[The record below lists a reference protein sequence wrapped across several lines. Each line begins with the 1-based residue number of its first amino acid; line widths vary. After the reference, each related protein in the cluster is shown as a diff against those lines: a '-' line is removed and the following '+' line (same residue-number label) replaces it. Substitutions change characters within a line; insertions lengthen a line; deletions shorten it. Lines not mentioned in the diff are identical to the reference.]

1 MKKKKNNSIRKQIL
15 SGYRH
20 VILVMCLLV
29 AVSLISLIQI
39 SRNYRVVSNNRDNQA
54 ATQSALAKHYEWLEM
69 YNESILNGTEFK
81 GSLDYNTCLLG
92 QWLSGVSDS
101 DLSDTVIR
109 NALTEV
115 QEPHKNMHMLA
126 SEILELAEN
135 DRDAAYIRFT
145 QELKPLTTKVIEG
158 LDKISSQYKDI
169 ANQASEKMDKL
180 IFIMIVLNIVCALV
194 GFVIALFYGT
204 RSAKQISRPITAVA
218 EWSEKLSVGAD
229 QIDFDHQ
236 ILNGNENN
244 EIGSMI
250 HSFQRM
256 VDSIHE
262 NVEVVKR
269 LAQGDMTVFVNIRS
283 QEDSLGR
290 NLYHLVQSNDFMFAK
305 IIEIAMSVATASQ
318 NIANAS
324 QMLADTASKQVI
336 AINELNSST
345 DETRELVTQNG
356 IEVQHATDLS
366 HSILQD
372 MQDSNAKMGLLVKS
386 VDEINKSSQKI
397 ANVIKLIDDIAF
409 QTNILALNAAV
420 EAARAGEAGKGFA
433 VVADEVRVL
442 ALKSADAANESKQL
456 IEATMRATKDG
467 SQISSE
473 AFDTFQHVVDD
484 LDSII
489 ETVNHISDSSQK
501 QEDAISRIHEQVEFI
516 NESIT
521 SNLSVNEE
529 AAAASSEMREDA
541 RLLEEEMNQFNL
553 RQRKMGHAYIP
564 PEKRG
569 DEEFIRQ
576 ANENYQKALKT
587 GQFEA
592 PDASAPRTKKINK

>member
-1 MKKKKNNSIRKQIL
+1 MSKKNKVNSIRKQIL

-92 QWLSGVSDS
+92 QWMAGVNDS

-109 NALTEV
+109 NTLTEV
-115 QEPHKNMHMLA
+115 QEPHKNMHMQA
-126 SEILELAEN
+126 SEILELAKT

-145 QELKPLTTKVIEG
+145 QELKPLTEKVIDG
-158 LDKISSQYKDI
+158 LGQISSQYEAI
-169 ANQASEKMDKL
+169 ANEASEKMDSL
-180 IFIMIVLNIVCALV
+180 IFIMIVLNIVCALL
-194 GFVIALFYGT
+194 GFMVALFYGT

-229 QIDFDHQ
+229 QIDFDEKV
-236 ILNGNENN
+236 LKGNEGN

-250 HSFQRM
+250 QSFQRM

-290 NLYHLVQSNDFMFAK
+290 NLYHLVQSNDFMFAR

-372 MQDSNAKMGLLVKS
+372 MQDSNAKMGLLVES

-473 AFDTFQHVVDD
+473 AFETFQHVVDD

-489 ETVNHISDSSQK
+489 ATVNNISNSSQK

-541 RLLEEEMNQFNL
+541 KLLEDEMNQFNL
-553 RQRKMGHAYIP
+553 RQRTMGHAYIP
-564 PEKRG
+564 PEKRN

-587 GQFEA
+587 GQYTPLDMEN
-592 PDASAPRTKKINK
+592 NK

>member
-54 ATQSALAKHYEWLEM
+54 ATQSALAKHYEWLEK

-126 SEILELAEN
+126 SEILKLAEN

-236 ILNGNENN
+236 ILKGNENN

>member
-1 MKKKKNNSIRKQIL
+1 MKKKKINSIRKQIL

-69 YNESILNGTEFK
+69 YNESIVNGTEFK

-109 NALTEV
+109 TALDET
-115 QEPHKNMHMLA
+115 QEPHQKMHTLA
-126 SEILELAEN
+126 SEILELAAN
-135 DRDAAYIRFT
+135 DQTAAYKRFNE
-145 QELKPLTTKVIEG
+145 ELKPLTEKVIQG
-158 LDKISSQYKDI
+158 LDKISTQYKEI
-169 ANQASEKMDKL
+169 ANQASEKMDRL

-194 GFVIALFYGT
+194 GFIVAIFYGT
-204 RSAKQISRPITAVA
+204 RSARQISRPITAVA

-229 QIDFDHQ
+229 EIDFDQ
-236 ILNGNENN
+236 QVLKGNEDN

-250 HSFQRM
+250 QSFQRM

-290 NLYHLVQSNDFMFAK
+290 NLYHLVQSNDFMFAR

-324 QMLADTASKQVI
+324 QTLADTASKQVV

-345 DETRELVTQNG
+345 DETRELVRQNG
-356 IEVQHATDLS
+356 VEVQHATDLS

-372 MQDSNAKMGLLVKS
+372 MQDSNAKMGLLVES

-467 SQISSE
+467 SQTSSE
-473 AFDTFQHVVDD
+473 AFETFQHVVDD

-489 ETVNHISDSSQK
+489 ETVNRISDSSQK

-529 AAAASSEMREDA
+529 AAAASAEMREDA

-587 GQFEA
+587 GKFEFSDEFA
-592 PDASAPRTKKINK
+592 PEK

>member
-1 MKKKKNNSIRKQIL
+1 MKNEMKKKKINSIRKQIL

-39 SRNYRVVSNNRDNQA
+39 SRDYRVVSNNRDNQA

-69 YNESILNGTEFK
+69 YNESIVNGTEFK

-109 NALTEV
+109 TALDET
-115 QEPHKNMHMLA
+115 QEPHQKMHTLA

-135 DRDAAYIRFT
+135 DQSAAYKRFNE
-145 QELKPLTTKVIEG
+145 ELKPLTEKVIQG
-158 LDKISSQYKDI
+158 LDKISTQYKEI
-169 ANQASEKMDKL
+169 ANQASEKMDRL

-194 GFVIALFYGT
+194 GFIVAIFYGT
-204 RSAKQISRPITAVA
+204 RSARQISRPITAVA

-229 QIDFDHQ
+229 EIDFDQ
-236 ILNGNENN
+236 QVLKGNEDN

-283 QEDSLGR
+283 HEDSLGR
-290 NLYHLVQSNDFMFAK
+290 NLYHLVQSNDFMFAR

-324 QMLADTASKQVI
+324 QMLADTASKQVV

-345 DETRELVTQNG
+345 DETRELVRQNG
-356 IEVQHATDLS
+356 VEVQHATDLS

-372 MQDSNAKMGLLVKS
+372 MQDSNAKMGLLVES

-467 SQISSE
+467 SQTSSE
-473 AFDTFQHVVDD
+473 AFETFQHVVDD

-489 ETVNHISDSSQK
+489 ETVNRISDSSQK

-529 AAAASSEMREDA
+529 AAAASTEMREDA
-541 RLLEEEMNQFNL
+541 RLLEDEMNQFNL

-587 GQFEA
+587 GKFEFA
-592 PDASAPRTKKINK
+592 DEFASGK

>member
-1 MKKKKNNSIRKQIL
+1 MKKKKINSIRKQIL

-69 YNESILNGTEFK
+69 YNESIVNGTEFK

-109 NALTEV
+109 TALDET
-115 QEPHKNMHMLA
+115 QEPHQKMHTLA
-126 SEILELAEN
+126 SEILELAAN
-135 DRDAAYIRFT
+135 DQTAAYKRFNE
-145 QELKPLTTKVIEG
+145 ELKPLTEKVIQG
-158 LDKISSQYKDI
+158 LDKISTQYKEI
-169 ANQASEKMDKL
+169 ANQASEKMDRL

-194 GFVIALFYGT
+194 GFIVAIFYGT
-204 RSAKQISRPITAVA
+204 RSARQISRPITAVA

-229 QIDFDHQ
+229 EIDFDQ
-236 ILNGNENN
+236 QVLKGNEDN

-250 HSFQRM
+250 QSFQRM

-290 NLYHLVQSNDFMFAK
+290 NLYHLVQSNDFMFAR

-324 QMLADTASKQVI
+324 QTLADTASKQVV

-345 DETRELVTQNG
+345 DETRELVRQNG
-356 IEVQHATDLS
+356 VEVQHATDLS

-372 MQDSNAKMGLLVKS
+372 MQDSNAKMGLLVES

-420 EAARAGEAGKGFA
+420 EASRAGEAGKGFA

-467 SQISSE
+467 SQTSSE
-473 AFDTFQHVVDD
+473 AFETFQHVVDD

-489 ETVNHISDSSQK
+489 ETVNRISDSSQK

-529 AAAASSEMREDA
+529 AAAASAEMREDA
-541 RLLEEEMNQFNL
+541 RLLEDEMNQFNL

-587 GQFEA
+587 GKFEFSDEFA
-592 PDASAPRTKKINK
+592 PEK

>member
-236 ILNGNENN
+236 ILKGNENN

>member
-1 MKKKKNNSIRKQIL
+1 MKKKKVNSIRKQIL

-39 SRNYRVVSNNRDNQA
+39 SRDYRVVSSNRDNEA
-54 ATQSALAKHYEWLEM
+54 ATQSALAKHYEWLEL
-69 YNESILNGTEFK
+69 YNESILNGTEFT

-92 QWLSGVSDS
+92 QWMAGVSDS
-101 DLSDTVIR
+101 DLTDAVIR
-109 NALTEV
+109 NALEEV
-115 QEPHKNMHMLA
+115 KAPHESMHTLA
-126 SEILELAEN
+126 SDILEDAKT
-135 DRDAAYIRFT
+135 DRDKAYIRFT
-145 QELKPLTTKVIEG
+145 QELKPLTKQVIEG

-169 ANQASEKMDKL
+169 ANQASEKMDRL
-180 IFIMIVLNIVCALV
+180 IFIMIVLNIACALI
-194 GFVIALFYGT
+194 GFMVALFYGN
-204 RSAKQISRPITAVA
+204 RSAKQISRPITSVA
-218 EWSEKLSVGAD
+218 EWSEKLSMGAD
-229 QIDFDHQ
+229 QIDFDHNV
-236 ILNGNENN
+236 LKGNEDN

-250 HSFQRM
+250 RSFQRM
-256 VDSIHE
+256 VASIHE
-262 NVEVVKR
+262 NVDVVKR

-283 QEDSLGR
+283 KEDSLGR

-324 QMLADTASKQVI
+324 QMLADTASKQVV

-372 MQDSNAKMGLLVKS
+372 MQDSNAKMGLLVES

-473 AFDTFQHVVDD
+473 AFETFQHVVDD

-489 ETVNHISDSSQK
+489 ETVNKISTSSQK
-501 QEDAISRIHEQVEFI
+501 QENAISRIHEQVEFI
-516 NESIT
+516 NDSIT

-553 RQRKMGHAYIP
+553 RQRQMGHAYIP
-564 PEKRG
+564 PEKRN

-587 GQFEA
+587 GKFEFSDEPA
-592 PDASAPRTKKINK
+592 PSK

>member
-1 MKKKKNNSIRKQIL
+1 
-15 SGYRH
+15 
-20 VILVMCLLV
+20 MCLLV
-29 AVSLISLIQI
+29 AVSLISLMQI
-39 SRNYRVVSNNRDNQA
+39 NKDYRKVSDNRSNQVS
-54 ATQSALAKHYEWLEM
+54 TQNILTKHYEWLEKL
-69 YNESILNGTEFK
+69 NESIQEGIEFS
-81 GSLDYNTCLLG
+81 GSLDHNTCLLG
-92 QWLSGVSDS
+92 QWIAETDGK
-101 DLSDTVIR
+101 
-109 NALTEV
+109 LT
-115 QEPHKNMHMLA
+115 
-126 SEILELAEN
+126 
-135 DRDAAYIRFT
+135 DAAVKSALGNIKSPHERMHSLAGDILLLSKTDKEAAYARYSGEI
-145 QELKPLTTKVIEG
+145 KPLVSEVISG
-158 LDKISSQYKDI
+158 LEVISNQYQRI
-169 ANQASEKMDKL
+169 ADEAAEDMDRL
-180 IFIMIVLNIVCALV
+180 IFTLIVINVVCAAI
-194 GFVIALFYGT
+194 GFMIAGFSGN
-204 RSAKQISRPITAVA
+204 RSANRISGPIRAVA
-218 EWSEKLSVGAD
+218 EWSEKLSQGAD
-229 QIDFDHQ
+229 QIEFDRK
-236 ILNGNENN
+236 IIAGSEEN

-256 VDSIHE
+256 VESIHE
-262 NVEVVKR
+262 NVDVVKR

-324 QMLADTASKQVI
+324 QMLADTASKQVV

-356 IEVQHATDLS
+356 IEVQHATELS

-372 MQDSNAKMGLLVKS
+372 IQDSNAKMGSLVKS

-473 AFDTFQHVVDD
+473 AFETFQHVVED

-489 ETVNHISDSSQK
+489 TTVNNISTSSQK
-501 QEDAISRIHEQVEFI
+501 QENAISRIHEQVEFI

-553 RQRKMGHAYIP
+553 RQRQMGHAYIP
-564 PEKRG
+564 PEKRN

-587 GQFEA
+587 GQFDLLENELTQ
-592 PDASAPRTKKINK
+592 R

>member
-1 MKKKKNNSIRKQIL
+1 MKKKKINSIRKQIL

-39 SRNYRVVSNNRDNQA
+39 SRDYRVVSNNRDNQA

-69 YNESILNGTEFK
+69 YNESIVNGTEFK

-109 NALTEV
+109 TALDET
-115 QEPHKNMHMLA
+115 QEPHQKMHTLA

-135 DRDAAYIRFT
+135 DQAAAYKRFNE
-145 QELKPLTTKVIEG
+145 ELKPLTEKVIQG
-158 LDKISSQYKDI
+158 LDKISTQYKEI
-169 ANQASEKMDKL
+169 ANQASEKMDRL

-194 GFVIALFYGT
+194 GFIVAIFYGT
-204 RSAKQISRPITAVA
+204 RSARQISRPITAVA

-229 QIDFDHQ
+229 EIDFDQ
-236 ILNGNENN
+236 QVLKGNEDN

-250 HSFQRM
+250 QSFQRM

-283 QEDSLGR
+283 HEDSLGR
-290 NLYHLVQSNDFMFAK
+290 NLYHLVQSNDFMFAR

-324 QMLADTASKQVI
+324 QMLADTASKQVV

-345 DETRELVTQNG
+345 DETRELVRQNG
-356 IEVQHATDLS
+356 VEVQHATDLS

-372 MQDSNAKMGLLVKS
+372 MQDSNAKMGLLVES

-467 SQISSE
+467 SQTSSE
-473 AFDTFQHVVDD
+473 AFETFQHVVDD

-489 ETVNHISDSSQK
+489 ETVNRISDSSQK

-529 AAAASSEMREDA
+529 AAAASTEMREDA
-541 RLLEEEMNQFNL
+541 RLLEDEMNQFNL

-587 GQFEA
+587 GKFEFA
-592 PDASAPRTKKINK
+592 DEFASGK

>member
-1 MKKKKNNSIRKQIL
+1 MKKKKINSIRKQIL

-69 YNESILNGTEFK
+69 YNESIVNGTEFK

-109 NALTEV
+109 TALDET
-115 QEPHKNMHMLA
+115 QEPHQKMHTLA
-126 SEILELAEN
+126 SEILELAAN
-135 DRDAAYIRFT
+135 DQTAAYKRFNE
-145 QELKPLTTKVIEG
+145 ELKPLTEKVIQG
-158 LDKISSQYKDI
+158 LDKISTQYKEI
-169 ANQASEKMDKL
+169 ANQASEKMDRL

-194 GFVIALFYGT
+194 GFIVAIFYGT
-204 RSAKQISRPITAVA
+204 RSARQISRPITAVA

-229 QIDFDHQ
+229 EIDFDQ
-236 ILNGNENN
+236 QVLKGNEDN

-290 NLYHLVQSNDFMFAK
+290 NLYHLVQSNDFMFAR

-324 QMLADTASKQVI
+324 QTLADTASKQVV

-345 DETRELVTQNG
+345 DETRELVRQNG
-356 IEVQHATDLS
+356 VEVQHATDLS

-372 MQDSNAKMGLLVKS
+372 MQDSNAKMGLLVES

-397 ANVIKLIDDIAF
+397 ANVIKQIDDIAC

-467 SQISSE
+467 SQTSSE
-473 AFDTFQHVVDD
+473 AFETFQHVVDD

-489 ETVNHISDSSQK
+489 ETVNRISDSSQK

-529 AAAASSEMREDA
+529 AAAASAEMREDA
-541 RLLEEEMNQFNL
+541 RLLEDEMNQFNL

-587 GQFEA
+587 GKFEFSDEFA
-592 PDASAPRTKKINK
+592 PEK

>member
-1 MKKKKNNSIRKQIL
+1 MKKKKINSIRKQIL

-69 YNESILNGTEFK
+69 YNESIVNGTEFK

-109 NALTEV
+109 TALDET
-115 QEPHKNMHMLA
+115 QEPHQKMHTLA
-126 SEILELAEN
+126 SEILELAVN
-135 DRDAAYIRFT
+135 DQTAAYKRFNE
-145 QELKPLTTKVIEG
+145 ELKPLTEKVIQG
-158 LDKISSQYKDI
+158 LDKISTQYKEI
-169 ANQASEKMDKL
+169 ANQASEKMDRL

-194 GFVIALFYGT
+194 GFIVAIFYGT
-204 RSAKQISRPITAVA
+204 RSARQISRPITAVA

-229 QIDFDHQ
+229 EIDFDQ
-236 ILNGNENN
+236 QVLKGNEDN

-290 NLYHLVQSNDFMFAK
+290 NLYHLVQSNDFMFAR

-324 QMLADTASKQVI
+324 QTLADTASKQVV

-345 DETRELVTQNG
+345 DETRELVRQNG
-356 IEVQHATDLS
+356 VEVQHATDLS

-372 MQDSNAKMGLLVKS
+372 MQDSNAKMGLLVES

-467 SQISSE
+467 SQTSSE
-473 AFDTFQHVVDD
+473 AFETFQHVVDD

-489 ETVNHISDSSQK
+489 ETVNRISDSSQK

-529 AAAASSEMREDA
+529 AAAASAEMREDA
-541 RLLEEEMNQFNL
+541 RLLEDEMNQFNL

-587 GQFEA
+587 GKFEFSDEFA
-592 PDASAPRTKKINK
+592 PEK

>member
-1 MKKKKNNSIRKQIL
+1 MKKKKINSIRKQIL

-69 YNESILNGTEFK
+69 YNESIVNGTEFK

-109 NALTEV
+109 TALDET
-115 QEPHKNMHMLA
+115 QEPHQKMHTLA
-126 SEILELAEN
+126 SEILELAAN
-135 DRDAAYIRFT
+135 DQTAAYKRFNE
-145 QELKPLTTKVIEG
+145 ELKPLTEKVIQG
-158 LDKISSQYKDI
+158 LDKISTQYKEI
-169 ANQASEKMDKL
+169 ANQASEKMDRL

-194 GFVIALFYGT
+194 GFIVAIFYGT
-204 RSAKQISRPITAVA
+204 RSARQISRPITAVA

-229 QIDFDHQ
+229 EIDFDQ
-236 ILNGNENN
+236 QVLKGNEDN

-250 HSFQRM
+250 QSFQRM

-290 NLYHLVQSNDFMFAK
+290 NLYHLVQSNDFMFAR

-324 QMLADTASKQVI
+324 QTLADTASKQVV

-345 DETRELVTQNG
+345 DETRELVRQNG
-356 IEVQHATDLS
+356 VEVQHATDLS

-372 MQDSNAKMGLLVKS
+372 MQDSNAKMGLLVES

-409 QTNILALNAAV
+409 QTNILALNDAV

-467 SQISSE
+467 SQTSSE
-473 AFDTFQHVVDD
+473 AFETFQHVVDD

-489 ETVNHISDSSQK
+489 ETVNRISDSSQK

-529 AAAASSEMREDA
+529 AAAASAEMREDA
-541 RLLEEEMNQFNL
+541 RLLEDEMNQFNL

-587 GQFEA
+587 GKFEFSDEFA
-592 PDASAPRTKKINK
+592 PEK

>member
-1 MKKKKNNSIRKQIL
+1 MKKKKINSIRKQIL

-69 YNESILNGTEFK
+69 YNESIVNGTEFK

-109 NALTEV
+109 TALDET
-115 QEPHKNMHMLA
+115 QEPHQKMHTLA
-126 SEILELAEN
+126 SEILELAAN
-135 DRDAAYIRFT
+135 DQTAAYKRFNE
-145 QELKPLTTKVIEG
+145 ELKPLTEKVIQG
-158 LDKISSQYKDI
+158 LDKISTQYKEI
-169 ANQASEKMDKL
+169 ANQASEKMDRL

-194 GFVIALFYGT
+194 GFIVAIFYGT
-204 RSAKQISRPITAVA
+204 RSARQISRPITAVA

-229 QIDFDHQ
+229 EIDFDQ
-236 ILNGNENN
+236 QVLKGNEDN

-250 HSFQRM
+250 QSFQRM

-290 NLYHLVQSNDFMFAK
+290 NLYHLVQSNDFMFAR

-324 QMLADTASKQVI
+324 QTLADTASKQVV

-345 DETRELVTQNG
+345 DETRELVRQNG
-356 IEVQHATDLS
+356 VEVQHATDLS

-372 MQDSNAKMGLLVKS
+372 MQDSNAKMGLLVES

-467 SQISSE
+467 SQTSSE
-473 AFDTFQHVVDD
+473 AFETFQHVVDD

-489 ETVNHISDSSQK
+489 ETVNRISDSSQK

-529 AAAASSEMREDA
+529 AAAASAEMRV
-541 RLLEEEMNQFNL
+541 QS
-553 RQRKMGHAYIP
+553 P
-564 PEKRG
+564 PEKDGSRIHPARETGRRG
-569 DEEFIRQ
+569 IHPS
-576 ANENYQKALKT
+576 
-587 GQFEA
+587 GQREL
-592 PDASAPRTKKINK
+592 PESPQDR

>member
-1 MKKKKNNSIRKQIL
+1 MKKKKINSIRKQIL

-69 YNESILNGTEFK
+69 YNESIVNGTEFK

-109 NALTEV
+109 TALDET
-115 QEPHKNMHMLA
+115 QEPHQKMHTLA
-126 SEILELAEN
+126 SEILELAAN
-135 DRDAAYIRFT
+135 DQTAAYKRFNE
-145 QELKPLTTKVIEG
+145 ELKPLTEKVIQG
-158 LDKISSQYKDI
+158 LDKISTQYKEI
-169 ANQASEKMDKL
+169 ANQASEKMDRL

-194 GFVIALFYGT
+194 GFIVAIFYGT
-204 RSAKQISRPITAVA
+204 RSARQISRPITAVA

-229 QIDFDHQ
+229 EIDFDQ
-236 ILNGNENN
+236 QVLKGNEDN

-250 HSFQRM
+250 QSFQRM

-290 NLYHLVQSNDFMFAK
+290 NLYHLVQSNDFMFAR

-324 QMLADTASKQVI
+324 QTLADTASKQVV

-345 DETRELVTQNG
+345 DETRELVRQNG
-356 IEVQHATDLS
+356 VEVQHATDLS

-372 MQDSNAKMGLLVKS
+372 MQDSNAKMGLLVES

-467 SQISSE
+467 SQTSSE
-473 AFDTFQHVVDD
+473 AFETFQHVVDD

-489 ETVNHISDSSQK
+489 ETVNRISDSSQK

-529 AAAASSEMREDA
+529 AAAASAEMREDA
-541 RLLEEEMNQFNL
+541 RLLEDEMNQFNL

-587 GQFEA
+587 GKFEFSDEFA
-592 PDASAPRTKKINK
+592 PEK

>member
-1 MKKKKNNSIRKQIL
+1 
-15 SGYRH
+15 
-20 VILVMCLLV
+20 MCLLV

>member
-1 MKKKKNNSIRKQIL
+1 MKKKKVNSIRKQIL

-29 AVSLISLIQI
+29 VVSLVSLIQI
-39 SRNYRVVSNNRDNQA
+39 SRDYRTVSSNRNNQA

-69 YNESILNGTEFK
+69 FNQSILNGTEFE

-92 QWLSGVSDS
+92 QWMAAVNDS
-101 DLSDTVIR
+101 DLTDSTIR
-109 NALTEV
+109 NTLTAIQDPH
-115 QEPHKNMHMLA
+115 QEMHTLA
-126 SEILELAEN
+126 SDILELAKT
-135 DRDAAYIRFT
+135 DSSAAYARFT
-145 QELKPLTTKVIEG
+145 QDLKPLTKQVIDG
-158 LDKISSQYKDI
+158 LGKMSSQYQTI

-180 IFIMIVLNIVCALV
+180 IFIMIILNIVCALLV
-194 GFVIALFYGT
+194 FIVALFYGN

-218 EWSEKLSVGAD
+218 EWSEKLSIGAD
-229 QIDFDHQ
+229 KIEFDQ
-236 ILNGNENN
+236 KVLKGNEDN

-256 VDSIHE
+256 VESIQE
-262 NVEVVKR
+262 NVDVVKR

-356 IEVQHATDLS
+356 IEVQHATELS

-386 VDEINKSSQKI
+386 VDEINRSSQKI

-456 IEATMRATKDG
+456 IEATMCATKDG

-473 AFDTFQHVVDD
+473 AFETFQHVVND

-489 ETVNHISDSSQK
+489 ETVNNISNSSQK
-501 QEDAISRIHEQVEFI
+501 QEEAISRIHEQVEFI

-529 AAAASSEMREDA
+529 AAAASTEMREDA

-553 RQRKMGHAYIP
+553 RQRQMGRAYIP
-564 PEKRG
+564 PEKRN
-569 DEEFIRQ
+569 DEAFIRQ

-587 GQFEA
+587 GQFE
-592 PDASAPRTKKINK
+592 SFEK

>member
-529 AAAASSEMREDA
+529 AAAASAEMREDA
-541 RLLEEEMNQFNL
+541 RLLEDEMNQFNL

-587 GQFEA
+587 GKFEFSDEFA
-592 PDASAPRTKKINK
+592 PEK

>member
-1 MKKKKNNSIRKQIL
+1 MKKKKVNSIRKQIL

-29 AVSLISLIQI
+29 VVSLVSLIQI
-39 SRNYRVVSNNRDNQA
+39 SRDYRVVSSNRDNQA
-54 ATQSALAKHYEWLEM
+54 ATQTALAKHYEWLELF
-69 YNESILNGTEFK
+69 NESILNGTEFE

-92 QWLSGVSDS
+92 QWMAGVNDSDISDS
-101 DLSDTVIR
+101 TIRDT
-109 NALTEV
+109 LTAI
-115 QEPHKNMHMLA
+115 QEPHQEMHTKA
-126 SEILELAEN
+126 SAILELAKT
-135 DRDAAYIRFT
+135 DSDAAYTRFT
-145 QELKPLTTKVIEG
+145 QELKPLTGQVIDG
-158 LDKISSQYKDI
+158 LGKISSQYQTI
-169 ANQASEKMDKL
+169 ANQASEKMDRL
-180 IFIMIVLNIVCALV
+180 IFIMIVLNIVCALA
-194 GFVIALFYGT
+194 GFLIAIFYGS

-218 EWSEKLSVGAD
+218 EWSEKLSMGAD
-229 QIDFDHQ
+229 AIDFEQ
-236 ILNGNENN
+236 KLLKGNEDN

-256 VDSIHE
+256 VESIHE
-262 NVEVVKR
+262 NVDVVKR

-324 QMLADTASKQVI
+324 QMLADTASKQVV

-356 IEVQHATDLS
+356 IEVQHATELS

-372 MQDSNAKMGLLVKS
+372 IQDSNAKMGSLVKS

-473 AFDTFQHVVDD
+473 AFETFQHVVED

-489 ETVNHISDSSQK
+489 TTVNNISTSSQK
-501 QEDAISRIHEQVEFI
+501 QENAISRIHEQVEFI

-553 RQRKMGHAYIP
+553 RQRQMGHAYIP
-564 PEKRG
+564 PEKRN

-587 GQFEA
+587 GQFDLLENELTQ
-592 PDASAPRTKKINK
+592 R

>member
-1 MKKKKNNSIRKQIL
+1 MKKKKINSIRKQIL

-69 YNESILNGTEFK
+69 YNESIVNGTEFK

-109 NALTEV
+109 TALDET
-115 QEPHKNMHMLA
+115 QEPHQKMHTLA
-126 SEILELAEN
+126 SEILELAAN
-135 DRDAAYIRFT
+135 DQTAAYKRFNE
-145 QELKPLTTKVIEG
+145 ELKPLTEKVIQG
-158 LDKISSQYKDI
+158 LDKISTQYKEI
-169 ANQASEKMDKL
+169 ANQASEKMDRL

-194 GFVIALFYGT
+194 GFIVAIFYGT
-204 RSAKQISRPITAVA
+204 RSARQISRPITAVA

-229 QIDFDHQ
+229 EIDFDQ
-236 ILNGNENN
+236 QVLKGNEDN

-290 NLYHLVQSNDFMFAK
+290 NLYHLVQSNDFMFAR

-324 QMLADTASKQVI
+324 QTLADTASKQVV

-345 DETRELVTQNG
+345 DETRELVRQNG
-356 IEVQHATDLS
+356 VEVQHATDLS

-372 MQDSNAKMGLLVKS
+372 MQDSNAKMGLLVS
-386 VDEINKSSQKI
+386 
-397 ANVIKLIDDIAF
+397 L
-409 QTNILALNAAV
+409 
-420 EAARAGEAGKGFA
+420 
-433 VVADEVRVL
+433 
-442 ALKSADAANESKQL
+442 
-456 IEATMRATKDG
+456 
-467 SQISSE
+467 
-473 AFDTFQHVVDD
+473 
-484 LDSII
+484 
-489 ETVNHISDSSQK
+489 
-501 QEDAISRIHEQVEFI
+501 
-516 NESIT
+516 
-521 SNLSVNEE
+521 
-529 AAAASSEMREDA
+529 
-541 RLLEEEMNQFNL
+541 
-553 RQRKMGHAYIP
+553 
-564 PEKRG
+564 
-569 DEEFIRQ
+569 
-576 ANENYQKALKT
+576 
-587 GQFEA
+587 
-592 PDASAPRTKKINK
+592 

>member
-1 MKKKKNNSIRKQIL
+1 MKKKKVNSIRKQIL

-39 SRNYRVVSNNRDNQA
+39 SRDYRVVSGNRNNQA
-54 ATQSALAKHYEWLEM
+54 ATQSALAKHYEWLEH
-69 YNESILNGTEFK
+69 YNESILNGTEFT

-92 QWLSGVSDS
+92 QWLSGVSES
-101 DLSDTVIR
+101 DLSDDIIR
-109 NALTEV
+109 SALTEV

-126 SEILELAEN
+126 SDILEVAKT
-135 DRDAAYIRFT
+135 DREEAYIRFT
-145 QELKPLTTKVIEG
+145 QELKPLTKKVIEG
-158 LDKISSQYKDI
+158 LDKISTQYKDI
-169 ANQASEKMDKL
+169 ANRASEKMDKL
-180 IFIMIVLNIVCALV
+180 IFLMIILNIACALV
-194 GFVIALFYGT
+194 GFVIAFFYGT

-229 QIDFDHQ
+229 QIDFDHK
-236 ILNGNENN
+236 ILHGNEDN

-456 IEATMRATKDG
+456 IEDTMRATKDG

-473 AFDTFQHVVDD
+473 AFDTFQHVVND

-489 ETVNHISDSSQK
+489 ETVNNISNSSQK
-501 QEDAISRIHEQVEFI
+501 QQDAISRIHEQVEFI
-516 NESIT
+516 NDSIT

-541 RLLEEEMNQFNL
+541 RLLEDEMNQFNL

-564 PEKRG
+564 PEKRN

-587 GQFEA
+587 GRFDSSETNR
-592 PDASAPRTKKINK
+592 S